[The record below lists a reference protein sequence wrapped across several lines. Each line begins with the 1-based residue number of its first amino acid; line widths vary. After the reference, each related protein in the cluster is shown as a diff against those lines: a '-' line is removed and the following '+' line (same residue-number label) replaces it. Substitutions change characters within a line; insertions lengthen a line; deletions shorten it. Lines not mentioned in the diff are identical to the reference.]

1 MKSTWRTSLPVVIA
15 LLAFPAM
22 RASGEPQVPLLE
34 MNVDPVALW
43 VPQPCPLTDT
53 VTLQFRNN
61 SLAGPITVTWTS
73 NYIAHPATCV
83 ADYDP
88 KDNPIGVPIVIP
100 AQGVHNETITLSFI
114 ENCDG
119 TTTINFQGT
128 VVGSDPPD
136 TDAVTLTVYCNEP
149 QPPVPTVS
157 EWGLIVLTLL
167 AMTLATIMLARR
179 HLRRVGRAA

>member
-15 LLAFPAM
+15 LLGFPAM
-22 RASGEPQVPLLE
+22 RAYGEPQVPLLE
-34 MNVDPVALW
+34 MNLDPSELF

-53 VTLQFRNN
+53 ATLQFRNN
-61 SLAGPITVTWTS
+61 SLADPITVTWTS

-83 ADYDP
+83 ADYAP
-88 KDNPIGVPIVIP
+88 KENPAGVPIVIP

-114 ENCDG
+114 EDCVG

-128 VVGSDPPD
+128 VVGSEPPD
-136 TDAVTLTVYCNEP
+136 TDAVTLTVYCNESI
-149 QPPVPTVS
+149 PTVS